1 MLKLMGWVSVLGTLL
16 IMALGCEEVT
26 DEEDMAASQAL
37 ADSAIGVFEEELASF
52 IDSVEAG
59 SIDSPYE
66 IDFTT
71 SNAIFK
77 EALTRDPNNL
87 DANFGAGLTE
97 ILIFTQDPDF
107 KAVFDVW
114 ESFVDTGSIFVAGD
128 LSKSRSPLSI
138 FRPGG
143 SGAGSFQLLNKRE
156 VAATFL
162 SMPKMAVSDPPTI
175 GDIQDI
181 VESLFIPTLDYV
193 AARLDI
199 LDDST
204 DFTFTITSAMQ
215 GGDETA
221 KELDLTEIYLLET
234 GVHLLLAFSNAAV
247 AYNVGPSAYDS
258 AAIIGWLSQGSGF
271 MSLRSGGADRL
282 VDADSALHRA
292 ADKLDA
298 ATNFLEADTD
308 TANDIIKL
316 TAGELTADDLD
327 SVRYYTQEF
336 RDMFDIGISFTEDW
350 DDSLGTPDEELTFDF
365 GVLFENPVT
374 DFKSILPVYTVTVG
388 RDTSYDYQW
397 VEDSIQV
404 EEVFTLPTGFNL
416 AGWYWVSAHYEYWD
430 DWDSPSFSIDHN
442 FPLAGV
448 DYSQFLT
455 AADSLKDHFM
465 AQGNIRHWN
474 LDLYWGDNLVEGENT
489 ISFKVYYGFDQG
501 VPDFL
506 FYTGIITF
514 TADVAADWTFQVANL
529 NGLIPQ
535 FTTDAELK
543 RILGFKDE
551 YFEKELIIPFD
562 FGGGMNKALA
572 PGGLDGLR
580 RSALA
585 PWAFVK

>member
-1 MLKLMGWVSVLGTLL
+1 MLKTTIFSSILAAILVL
-16 IMALGCEEVT
+16 ALGCDEVT
-26 DEEDMAASQAL
+26 DEEEDAAAAQAL
-37 ADSAIGVFEEELASF
+37 ADSASGVFEDELAGF

-59 SIDSPYE
+59 EIDSPYE

-77 EALTRDPNNL
+77 EALALDAYNL

-97 ILIFTQDPDF
+97 LLIFTQDPDF
-107 KAVFDVW
+107 KAVFDAW
-114 ESFVDTGSIFVAGD
+114 EAFVDTGSIFVAGE
-128 LSKSRSPLSI
+128 LNKGRSPLSI
-138 FRPGG
+138 FQPGG
-143 SGAGSFQLLNKRE
+143 SGAGSFQLLDKRA

-162 SMPKMAVSDPPTI
+162 SLPKMAVSDPPTI
-175 GDIQDI
+175 GDIQDL
-181 VESLFIPTLDYV
+181 VESIFIPTLGYI

-215 GGDETA
+215 GGGGETA
-221 KELDLTEIYLLET
+221 KELDLTEIFLLET
-234 GVHLLLAFSNAAV
+234 GVHLLLAFSNGIT

-258 AAIIGWLSQGSGF
+258 AAIIDWLSQGSGLL
-271 MSLRSGGADRL
+271 SLRSVGADRMGK
-282 VDADSALHRA
+282 AKTALFTA

-316 TAGELTADDLD
+316 TTGELTAADLQELRD
-327 SVRYYTQEF
+327 STQAF
-336 RDMFDIGISFTEDW
+336 RDMFDTGISFTEDW
-350 DDSLGTPDEELTFDF
+350 DDSLETPDEELTFDF
-365 GVLFENPVT
+365 DVLFTNPIV

-404 EEVFTLPTGFNL
+404 NEVITLPTGV
-416 AGWYWVSAHYEYWD
+416 AGWYSFWARYEYWD
-430 DWDSPSFSIDHN
+430 DWDSADVYIHSNLP
-442 FPLAGV
+442 V
-448 DYSQFLT
+448 DVTWLLT

-465 AQGNIRHWN
+465 AQGNIQHWN
-474 LDLYWGDNLVEGENT
+474 LYLDWNGDLNEGANN
-489 ISFKVYYGFDQG
+489 ISFNIYYGVDQG

-506 FYTGIITF
+506 HYTGIITF
-514 TADVAADWTFQVANL
+514 EADVAADWIFQTANL

-562 FGGGMNKALA
+562 IEGGFDKAI
-572 PGGLDGLR
+572 PLDGLGR
-580 RSALA
+580 NSLV